1 MSEPPSPQR
10 SLLLFVLVFTGLL
23 AWVGLP
29 DRLGARML
37 QVLLE
42 GTAVVVAVQLAG
54 VSRRLL
60 PVLVAGVVLVV
71 VAVGV
76 VSGASDGRLGRTL
89 VAAVHLVLLV
99 VVPPLLVSSLRS
111 QRAVTV
117 QTVLGALTVYLLIGQ
132 FFASAY
138 TVVAA
143 VDPGP
148 FFSNGTDGSPADM
161 SYFSFVTLTTVGF
174 GDFTAATRPGRM
186 LVVLEALAGQFYLVT
201 VVALVVGNL
210 RRQQAGEGHSSQ

>member
-1 MSEPPSPQR
+1 MPEPPSPQR
-10 SLLLFVLVFTGLL
+10 SLLLFVLVFAGLL

-29 DRLGARML
+29 DRLGPRML

-42 GTAVVVAVQLAG
+42 GAAVVVAVQLAG
-54 VSRRLL
+54 ASRRLL
-60 PVLVAGVVLVV
+60 PVLAAGVVLV

-76 VSGASDGRLGRTL
+76 VSGVSDGRVGRTL
-89 VAAVHLVLLV
+89 VAVVHLLLVV

-138 TVVAA
+138 AVLAA
-143 VDPGP
+143 VDPAP

-201 VVALVVGNL
+201 VVALTVGNL
-210 RRQQAGEGHSSQ
+210 RRQQAGGPHSSQ